1 MEDNYEDFIK
11 YTESDDFMT
20 DEEMDKE
27 MQIVLDAYYE
37 EERKQRLKMLTD
49 YRKYRKNALSY
60 MPADY
65 YREEAEN
72 MMSLW
77 SYGFVEVEETTQ
89 YNKTYYK
96 LTETSVKEAFG
107 DSIQQYLTLKT
118 QEETWDEWFESV
130 DKLPKHIK
138 EIYDK
143 WIENGQIG
151 DNVETYDDS
160 DEVQITHTMTIL
172 IRQFN
177 SYEDDYH
184 GYIALPMKDGRYW
197 LIGYSC

>member
-27 MQIVLDAYYE
+27 MQKVLDAYYE
-37 EERKQRLKMLTD
+37 EERKQRLKMLAD
-49 YRKYRKNALSY
+49 YRKYKKNALSY

-72 MMSLW
+72 MMNLW

-96 LTETSVKEAFG
+96 LTESSVKEAFG

-130 DKLPKHIK
+130 DKLPIHIK

-143 WIENGQIG
+143 WIENGQFG